1 VFFHVTMLFIAPP
14 LRRRRHDTS
23 SKTSAF
29 LHSASPPTA
38 SIMGNQ
44 FSLDPVFRAEVTNA
58 ALDVVASHPQHAQ
71 MVKRLLSD
79 APAAAACAAPSPPA
93 STKAKHQCRWCTEL
107 FDRKANMQRHE
118 KRKHAAELAKAA
130 QATSTDAVQAG
141 GISVPPERSGFKR
154 SFSGLATDSESD
166 CDPSPKRTKSEP
178 SAVTVAVDCDSDM
191 EVSELELGCEPGA
204 LEDPELEE
212 EFEEQACATSPLHQ
226 QDKATEQADVDQ
238 PLKEEELFPEA
249 LRQEQEAAN
258 ERIST
263 AFSPFLLWLCSPAMT
278 ETERLVK
285 ARRMDPKGLEP
296 VRKNLSFLVKL
307 MLGTAIVELSE
318 FKLESFA
325 QEGPCQQLHAQLEER
340 KVGASR
346 IYTLFLLVKKV
357 SPARSS

>member
-1 VFFHVTMLFIAPP
+1 
-14 LRRRRHDTS
+14 
-23 SKTSAF
+23 
-29 LHSASPPTA
+29 
-38 SIMGNQ
+38 MGNQ
-44 FSLDPVFRAEVTNA
+44 FSVDPVFRAEVTNA
-58 ALDVVASHPQHAQ
+58 ALDVVTSHPQHAQ

-79 APAAAACAAPSPPA
+79 APAAAAGGTAPSPPV

-118 KRKHAAELAKAA
+118 KRKHAAELAKAT
-130 QATSTDAVQAG
+130 QATSTDAVEAAG
-141 GISVPPERSGFKR
+141 TGGVSVLPERSGFKR
-154 SFSGLATDSESD
+154 SFSGLTTEPD
-166 CDPSPKRTKSEP
+166 CEPSPKRTKSEP
-178 SAVTVAVDCDSDM
+178 SAAAACGDSDM
-191 EVSELELGCEPGA
+191 EVGELELGGEPGA
-204 LEDPELEE
+204 QEELEE
-212 EFEEQACATSPLHQ
+212 EEGQARTTSPLHQ
-226 QDKATEQADVDQ
+226 QGDTTEQDDADQ
-238 PLKEEELFPEA
+238 PLKEEELFPEV

-318 FKLESFA
+318 LKLESFA

-357 SPARSS
+357 SSACSSWGESLLLQYFRRSLWSSPRPLFCYAHLL

>member
-1 VFFHVTMLFIAPP
+1 
-14 LRRRRHDTS
+14 
-23 SKTSAF
+23 
-29 LHSASPPTA
+29 
-38 SIMGNQ
+38 MGNQ
-44 FSLDPVFRAEVTNA
+44 FSVDPVFRAEVTNA

-79 APAAAACAAPSPPA
+79 APAAAACAAPSPPV

-141 GISVPPERSGFKR
+141 GISAPLERSGFKR

-191 EVSELELGCEPGA
+191 EVGELELGCEPGA
-204 LEDPELEE
+204 LEELEE
-212 EFEEQACATSPLHQ
+212 EEHACPPSPLHPQ
-226 QDKATEQADVDQ
+226 GEAIEQADVDR
-238 PLKEEELFPEA
+238 PLKEEELFPEV

>member
-1 VFFHVTMLFIAPP
+1 
-14 LRRRRHDTS
+14 
-23 SKTSAF
+23 
-29 LHSASPPTA
+29 
-38 SIMGNQ
+38 
-44 FSLDPVFRAEVTNA
+44 
-58 ALDVVASHPQHAQ
+58 
-71 MVKRLLSD
+71 
-79 APAAAACAAPSPPA
+79 
-93 STKAKHQCRWCTEL
+93 
-107 FDRKANMQRHE
+107 
-118 KRKHAAELAKAA
+118 
-130 QATSTDAVQAG
+130 
-141 GISVPPERSGFKR
+141 
-154 SFSGLATDSESD
+154 
-166 CDPSPKRTKSEP
+166 
-178 SAVTVAVDCDSDM
+178 M
-191 EVSELELGCEPGA
+191 EEGDLELGCEPGA
-204 LEDPELEE
+204 QEELEDEG
-212 EFEEQACATSPLHQ
+212 QARTTSPLHQ
-226 QDKATEQADVDQ
+226 QGTTEQDGADQ
-238 PLKEEELFPEA
+238 PLKEEELFPEV

-318 FKLESFA
+318 LKLELFA

>member
-1 VFFHVTMLFIAPP
+1 MLFIAPP

-29 LHSASPPTA
+29 LHSASAPTA
-38 SIMGNQ
+38 STMGNQ
-44 FSLDPVFRAEVTNA
+44 FSVDPVFRAEVTNA

-79 APAAAACAAPSPPA
+79 APAAAACAAPSPPV

-130 QATSTDAVQAG
+130 QTTSTDAEQAG
-141 GISVPPERSGFKR
+141 GMSVPPERSGFKR

-166 CDPSPKRTKSEP
+166 CNLSPKRTKSEP
-178 SAVTVAVDCDSDM
+178 SAVAVSCDSDM
-191 EVSELELGCEPGA
+191 DSEVNELEVGCEPGA
-204 LEDPELEE
+204 QEELEE
-212 EFEEQACATSPLHQ
+212 AGRACPTELPLHQ
-226 QDKATEQADVDQ
+226 QHEATEQADVDQ

-318 FKLESFA
+318 LKLESFA

-357 SPARSS
+357 S

>member
-1 VFFHVTMLFIAPP
+1 
-14 LRRRRHDTS
+14 
-23 SKTSAF
+23 
-29 LHSASPPTA
+29 
-38 SIMGNQ
+38 MGNQ
-44 FSLDPVFRAEVTNA
+44 FSVDPVFRAEVTNA

-79 APAAAACAAPSPPA
+79 APAAAAYAAHSPPV

-107 FDRKANMQRHE
+107 FDRKANMKRHE
-118 KRKHAAELAKAA
+118 KRRHAAELAKAA

-141 GISVPPERSGFKR
+141 GISVPLERSGFKR
-154 SFSGLATDSESD
+154 SLSGLATDSESD

-178 SAVTVAVDCDSDM
+178 PAAAAAGCDSDM
-191 EVSELELGCEPGA
+191 EVGELELGCEPGA
-204 LEDPELEE
+204 QEELEE

-318 FKLESFA
+318 LKLESFA